1 MLVISN
7 NVHLPDAEIELT
19 AIRAQGAGGQNVNK
33 VSSAMHLR
41 FDIPASSL
49 PEFYKERLLALRD
62 SRITSEGVLIIKA
75 QQYRTQEANRADAL
89 ERLTE
94 LILSATKV
102 EKKRR
107 PTKPTLGSKKRRLES
122 RPSAAASRPGAAR
135 LISNER
141 RVLRDTLAP
150 GGTSRRSKPNRSGRR
165 GRQTGRSKQSQTPPQ
180 SHRPMAR

>member
-1 MLVISN
+1 MLVVSN

-33 VSSAMHLR
+33 VSSAVHLR

-62 SRITSEGVLIIKA
+62 SRITSEGVLVLKA
-75 QQYRTQEANRADAL
+75 QQYL
-89 ERLTE
+89 ERLVE
-94 LILSATKV
+94 LIQSATKV

-122 RPSAAASRPGAAR
+122 KTKRGSIKA
-135 LISNER
+135 
-141 RVLRDTLAP
+141 
-150 GGTSRRSKPNRSGRR
+150 GR
-165 GRQTGRSKQSQTPPQ
+165 GKVDF
-180 SHRPMAR
+180 